1 MANTTYALISS
12 WVNPILES
20 VEFYL
25 QKQTFMPGIVQ
36 VFNDRT
42 GMVVRKGDKYSA
54 GTVATLADDTDI
66 TTFQTISRTAF
77 GTLTPAEVGDAFLIT
92 DQRLESDNAD
102 DIMMDAV
109 EHIGNA
115 MAIHLDTNLLG
126 DFSSLTG
133 GSVGTDGGSLTWPVI
148 AAARARLQASGVQGP
163 YNLVVHD
170 YAWYDLAVAA
180 DNTMPLVVEES
191 LRNANDFYVGSF
203 GPMRIFTTGV
213 IGTGTAVVQ
222 ALFKPQALAYDI
234 RRPLRIRL
242 QRDESRRAT
251 EIVWTHV
258 YAHGVWRSEMGCYI
272 KSDASAP

>member
-12 WVNPILES
+12 WVNPILEG

-36 VFNDRT
+36 VYSDRT

-66 TTFQTISRTAF
+66 STFQTISRTAF

-102 DIMMDAV
+102 NIMQDAM

-126 DFSSLTG
+126 DMASLTG
-133 GSVGTDGGSLTWPVI
+133 GSVGTAGGSLTWANI
-148 AAARARLQASGVQGP
+148 AGAQATLRAAGAMGP
-163 YNLVVHD
+163 YNLVVHE
-170 YAWYDLAVAA
+170 YAWYDLAIQA

-191 LRNANDFYVGSF
+191 LRNANSFYIGTF
-203 GPMRIFTTGV
+203 GDMRIYTTGV
-213 IGTGTAVVQ
+213 LGTGTAVVNG
-222 ALFKPQALAYDI
+222 LFKPQAIAYDI
-234 RRPLRIRL
+234 RRPLRVRL

-258 YAHGVWRSEMGCYI
+258 YAHGVWRADMGCKI
-272 KSDASAP
+272 VSDASAP